1 MKKKIIIYS
10 ILLVVFISI
19 SLLIKRYQF
28 SWPDIGAALG
38 ILTLVLLFLIQLIF
52 FKNRKITL
60 TVGLFAIALYVL
72 ILQLIYIDWPQG
84 LNGDL
89 SIKANYE
96 SYNWDTAKPEDFG
109 VSSKEI
115 EKEIK
120 LLNNS
125 EFISSFLLIKSG
137 KLIVERY
144 FHGADV
150 NSAFNIKS
158 STKGIL
164 SALVGI
170 AIDKGYIKSVN
181 DKMIDYLHEYKNQL
195 KDTNKLKITIKDLL
209 TMQEGLDVKPSAFRR
224 SSLKEALIESEFNQK
239 KYKSF
244 EYSDESPVI
253 LSNIITRV
261 SGLSTYDFAVKELF
275 NPIDIHVRKWAKS
288 VDGIYLGGADSYFT
302 ARDMAR
308 FGYLYLQNGNI
319 NGKQIVPVNWIKEST
334 ISCDGAKM
342 SDNSCYTE
350 KGYGYLWWIGV
361 NAGYNCY
368 AAHGYGGQAIVVIP
382 DLDMIMVFTHYWRN
396 EDKKEK
402 EAESFCR
409 IIKMFTK

>member
-10 ILLVVFISI
+10 ILLVIFIST

-28 SWPDIGAALG
+28 SWPDVGAALG
-38 ILTLVLLFLIQLIF
+38 VLTLVLVFLIQLIF

-60 TVGLFAIALYVL
+60 AVGLSAIAIYVI

-96 SYNWDTAKPEDFG
+96 SYNWDTAKPEYFG

-125 EFISSFLLIKSG
+125 ENIRSFLLIKNG
-137 KLIVERY
+137 KLVIERY
-144 FHGADV
+144 FHRADV

-158 STKGIL
+158 ATKGIL

-181 DKMIDYLHEYKNQL
+181 DKMIDYFPEYKNQI

-209 TMQEGLDVKPSAFRR
+209 TMQEGLDVKPSAFKK
-224 SSLKEALIESEFNQK
+224 SSLEKVLIESQFNQR

-244 EYSDESPVI
+244 EYSDPSTEI
-253 LSNIITRV
+253 LSNLITNT
-261 SGLSTYDFAVKELF
+261 SGMSTYDFAIKELF
-275 NPIDIHVRKWAKS
+275 NPIGIHVRKWAKS
-288 VDGIYLGGADSYFT
+288 VDGIYKGGADSYFT

-319 NGKQIVPVNWIKEST
+319 SGKQIVPANWIKEST
-334 ISCDGAKM
+334 QSYDSAIMA
-342 SDNSCYTE
+342 DNSCYTE

-396 EDKKEK
+396 QDKKEN

-409 IIKMFTK
+409 IIKLFTK